1 MPQLKIMYISQS
13 SIHKF
18 TDLKRQLYNC
28 NASIYFNRQC
38 LKKKLT
44 PTYARIKIPNTSPAT
59 KFTQQKVTNIRIK
72 DEIKYLHSKKQKL
85 NTQIYNLHLTLAN
98 NWGNSWQHIY
108 LTIFQIVVFW
118 QTLPFIYL
126 LYTQRGCLNLRL

>member
-1 MPQLKIMYISQS
+1 MYITGMPQLKIMYISQS

-108 LTIFQIVVFW
+108 LTIFQIVVF
-118 QTLPFIYL
+118 
-126 LYTQRGCLNLRL
+126 

>member
-1 MPQLKIMYISQS
+1 MYASQS

-18 TDLKRQLYNC
+18 TDLKRRLYNC

-44 PTYARIKIPNTSPAT
+44 PRYANIKIPNTSPAT
-59 KFTQQKVTNIRIK
+59 KFAQQKVTNIRIK
-72 DEIKYLHSKKQKL
+72 DEIKYLHTKKQKL

-108 LTIFQIVVFW
+108 HTIEDKLQKEI
-118 QTLPFIYL
+118 
-126 LYTQRGCLNLRL
+126 